1 MKIDADT
8 INVLKSFS
16 KINLSI
22 VVPVGN
28 MLTTN
33 SPTKTIKATAKVK
46 TDFTH
51 RFAIYNLDRFIAI
64 ISTFNEPELTFSE
77 TSVQI
82 SDGNKKID
90 YVYADET
97 TLKMS
102 NKSVTLPS
110 QDVSCT
116 LTNENLKDVEKAA
129 GILAL
134 PEIVVSGDGTDLFLQ
149 AMDTKGFTKDVY
161 SIKIGQTDKVF
172 RAVFKAEN
180 FKLLPKTYQVTLSS
194 AGIAQFVSDDVEYFI
209 TMEEKVTKF

>member
-22 VVPVGN
+22 IVPVGN
-28 MLTTN
+28 MITTN

-46 TDFTH
+46 TEFTH

-64 ISTFNEPELTFSE
+64 LSTFNDPELNFGE
-77 TSVQI
+77 TSVEI
-82 SDGNKKID
+82 SDGNKKIH
-90 YVYADET
+90 YVYADEN

-110 QDVSCT
+110 QDISCT

-134 PEIVVSGDGTDLFLQ
+134 PEIVISGDGTDMNLQ
-149 AMDTKGFTKDVY
+149 AMDTKNPSGDVY
-161 SIKIGQTDKVF
+161 SIKIGQTDKIF

-180 FKLLPKTYQVTLSS
+180 FKLLPRTYNIVLSR
-194 AGIAQFVSDDVEYFI
+194 AGIAHFASDDVEYYI
-209 TMEEKVTKF
+209 TMEEKSSKF